1 VIPVPTHPRL
11 SRRTALTAGSVGL
24 LGLGMNHVE
33 ELRAQAAGRAA
44 ETAASA
50 LRRGHAKSVIFVF
63 LSGGLTQHES
73 FDPKPKAP
81 QGIRGDFNP
90 ISTSTPGFQI
100 CEHLPLLAAR
110 SHKWSV
116 LRSLTSPYN
125 GHSSGHMAFQSGR
138 TVLPPTFNGSKP
150 MPEDWPSIASIV
162 GAVTEPRNDN
172 LPPAAVLPERLVH
185 RSTRVIPGQFAGEMG
200 RRHDPWFIEAS
211 PFNATSYGAYPEYEF
226 HFTRGRERNKNL
238 SFQAPNLSLPE
249 GITQGRLGNRRQ
261 LLEVIESQRRD
272 LDRFAVTENFS
283 RSREGAISL
292 LTDKS
297 VQEAFDVTRAPEKV
311 QERYGKNAFGWSL
324 LMARRLV
331 AAGVNLV
338 QVNLGNNETWDTHD
352 NAFPLLKD
360 CLLPPT
366 DRALAGLID
375 DLEESGELDETLI
388 VMLGEMGRTPKIN
401 TKLPGRDHWGA
412 VQSAFFAGGGIQ
424 GGRAV
429 GSSDQLAA
437 YPASNAQRPENVA
450 ATIYHSLG
458 LPDTTAWTDELN
470 RPHHIYHGEP
480 IYDLL

>member
-1 VIPVPTHPRL
+1 MIPVPTHPRL

-138 TVLPPTFNGSKP
+138 TPLPPTFNGSKP

-162 GAVTEPRNDN
+162 GAVTEPRNNN

>member
-1 VIPVPTHPRL
+1 MIPVPTHPRL

-90 ISTSTPGFQI
+90 NSTSTPGFQI

-162 GAVTEPRNDN
+162 GAVTEPRNNN

-297 VQEAFDVTRAPEKV
+297 VLLGTPQAAEA
-311 QERYGKNAFGWSL
+311 
-324 LMARRLV
+324 
-331 AAGVNLV
+331 
-338 QVNLGNNETWDTHD
+338 
-352 NAFPLLKD
+352 
-360 CLLPPT
+360 
-366 DRALAGLID
+366 
-375 DLEESGELDETLI
+375 
-388 VMLGEMGRTPKIN
+388 
-401 TKLPGRDHWGA
+401 
-412 VQSAFFAGGGIQ
+412 
-424 GGRAV
+424 
-429 GSSDQLAA
+429 
-437 YPASNAQRPENVA
+437 
-450 ATIYHSLG
+450 
-458 LPDTTAWTDELN
+458 
-470 RPHHIYHGEP
+470 
-480 IYDLL
+480 

>member
-50 LRRGHAKSVIFVF
+50 LRQGHAKSVIFVF

-162 GAVTEPRNDN
+162 GAVTEPRNNN

-412 VQSAFFAGGGIQ
+412 VQSAFFAGGGIR

-429 GSSDQLAA
+429 GSSDQFAA